1 VRSLLFTLF
10 LALLLPAC
18 SDSKAEPSDQAA
30 GPGPSVP
37 PPGGGDDGG
46 GGGGGGA
53 EPPPTSSVRFDD
65 SAIDLMHPGGFPS
78 DLVADAGGNLY
89 TVDDA
94 QIPAALVS
102 YAAGSLS
109 SAATMRIT
117 ITANHLIDHDGT
129 SPARA
134 PITFGNGLFG
144 AFTGDLELAHDRW
157 LLVTVGAGNSLS
169 DDYSSPLRL
178 ANLLV
183 IDTQTARV
191 VQTVNLAWPMESSGE
206 LSNGGNYPT
215 IPHSLPSMVAFVPAH
230 DGTLSGQVFVAMS
243 NGGGSSA
250 GLQSFF
256 AGTVQVWRAD
266 FGQSQPLSAETTGK
280 GATDVTRTYVSN
292 HFNPVGLTAHTNPTD
307 SSYLILTSAGA
318 SQFDQNYVA
327 QPTTDAF
334 LEFIDLD
341 EAQWRDSWVVTLG
354 AILPAPQAVARGRD
368 GKGMAFGMLTS
379 QTYAAAYF
387 VDLSGLETDPVDP
400 ARLRLLRTVELTPGG
415 ATSSGSG
422 FLPGL
427 ALSPAGGSAILG
439 SFTTG
444 TLSLLLLPDDI
455 QSGEILVDP
464 EPFTALGPAQ
474 SSIGALVAPF
484 SGAADVF
491 FVVNGT
497 FDSSYLPLRS
507 SFLGTLTVEG
517 GLPR

>member
-1 VRSLLFTLF
+1 VRSLLFILS
-10 LALLLPAC
+10 LALVLSAC
-18 SDSKAEPSDQAA
+18 SDSKAVPAEQAA

-37 PPGGGDDGG
+37 PPGGGGG
-46 GGGGGGA
+46 GGGGGGT
-53 EPPPTSSVRFDD
+53 EPPPAPSVRFDD

-78 DLVADAGGNLY
+78 DLVTDAAGNLY
-89 TVDDA
+89 PVDDA
-94 QIPAALVS
+94 QIPASLVS

-109 SAATMRIT
+109 SAAVLRIP

-134 PITFGNGLFG
+134 PMTFGNGLFG
-144 AFTGDLELAHDRW
+144 AFVGDLELAHDRW

-169 DDYSSPLRL
+169 DDFSTPLRL
-178 ANLLV
+178 ANLVV
-183 IDTQTARV
+183 IDTQTAQV
-191 VQTVNLAWPMESSGE
+191 VQTVNLAWPMQSNGTLSSG
-206 LSNGGNYPT
+206 GTYPT

-250 GLQSFF
+250 GLQSFH

-266 FGQSQPLSAETTGK
+266 FGQSQPLSVETTGK
-280 GATDVTRTYVSN
+280 GVADVTRTYVSN

-307 SSYLILTSAGA
+307 SSYVILTSAGA
-318 SQFDQNYVA
+318 SQLDQNWVA
-327 QPTTDAF
+327 HPTTDAF

-341 EAQWRDSWVVTLG
+341 AAQWRDSWAVALG
-354 AILPAPQAVARGRD
+354 AILPAPQALARARD
-368 GKGMAFGMLTS
+368 GQGMAFGMLTS

-387 VDLSGLETDPVDP
+387 VDLSGLEVDPVDP
-400 ARLRLLRTVELTPGG
+400 TRLRLLRTVELTPGG
-415 ATSSGSG
+415 ATSAGTG
-422 FLPGL
+422 FLPGMT
-427 ALSPAGGSAILG
+427 LSPGGGSAILG

-444 TLSLLLLPDDI
+444 TLSVLLLPDDI
-455 QSGEILVDP
+455 ESGEILVDP

-474 SSIGALVAPF
+474 SSIGALVAPPG
-484 SGAADVF
+484 GAADVF

-497 FDSSYLPLRS
+497 FDSSFLPLRS

-517 GLPR
+517 GLP